1 MRKLHLTLGD
11 KGGIGKSFIAA
22 LMAQYILD
30 NNADTRP
37 ICIDIDMKNCTFS
50 RYAGLGVELIDV
62 RTGGDIDRSKFD
74 ILINRIA
81 GAPDDSVIIVDV
93 GGNVYVPM
101 ADYMRV
107 NEVYEMIMSIGV
119 EVILHVPIVGGG
131 DLFPTLQTLDEV
143 MTNTPDD
150 VMVSVWINQKNGK
163 VEYQGKSFEESSR
176 YLDYEKRIRSVTY
189 IPLWRSDMQTNVA
202 EMLEEAVTFDQAIQ
216 MDIFDL
222 MAKQRLT
229 MAKRYLYDAVRK
241 SRVCL

>member
-22 LMAQYILD
+22 LMAQYIID
-30 NNADTRP
+30 NVVYAKP
-37 ICIDIDMKNCTFS
+37 ICIDLDCKNKTFS

-62 RTGGDIDRSKFD
+62 RTDGDIDRSKFD

-81 GAPDDSVIIVDV
+81 TAGEDDILIADV

-101 ADYMRV
+101 TDYMRV
-107 NEVYEMIMSIGV
+107 NEVYEMIMNIGV
-119 EVILHVPIVGGG
+119 EIILHIPVVGGG
-131 DLFPTLQTLDEV
+131 DLFPTLQTLDEI
-143 MTNTPDD
+143 MGDTPSD

-163 VEYQGKSFEESSR
+163 VEYQGKSFEESER
-176 YLDYEKRIRSVTY
+176 FYDYQERIRNVTY
-189 IPLWRSDMQTNVA
+189 IPLWRPDMQINVA
-202 EMLEEAVTFDQAIQ
+202 EMLEEAVTFDQAVR

-229 MAKRYLYDAVRK
+229 MAKRYLYASIEK
-241 SRVCL
+241 SRVCQ